1 MGKYLQKLKDLTR
14 EDIILLLIIL
24 SPAILTTILMAIG
37 EADQRATQR
46 HLENCPNVTWREIL
60 TPEQRKKM
68 GYDSFDEMEYRPQS
82 SSEKKPAIRHGKSQN
97 VKTEFDK
104 EDYYDIVDYNG
115 GLDGEYSNIDYHD
128 LEDYYGDCFRRCF
141 LSRVTKETSSAKQS
155 L

>member
-1 MGKYLQKLKDLTR
+1 MDNLIDKIVTYIKGLTR
-14 EDIILLLIIL
+14 EDIILLLIVL
-24 SPAILTTILMAIG
+24 SPAILTTFLMIIG
-37 EADQRATQR
+37 EADQRETQR
-46 HLENCPNVTWREIL
+46 RLENRPNVTWREIL

-115 GLDGEYSNIDYHD
+115 GLDGEYSHIDYHD
-128 LEDYYGDCFRRCF
+128 IEDYYGD
-141 LSRVTKETSSAKQS
+141 
-155 L
+155 

>member
-14 EDIILLLIIL
+14 KDIILLLIIL

-46 HLENCPNVTWREIL
+46 HLENRPNVTWREIL

-68 GYDSFDEMEYRPQS
+68 RYDSFDEMEYRPQS

-128 LEDYYGDCFRRCF
+128 LEDYYGD
-141 LSRVTKETSSAKQS
+141 
-155 L
+155 